1 MKRSIMPLPVRVLG
15 VFVLCVM
22 PGLGCGGNS
31 NEAEFARTAPPG
43 IPSENPNESVA
54 ERRSRTRRVTKQE
67 EKIEARNK
75 AIAEKR
81 AAAEK
86 KAESK

>member
-1 MKRSIMPLPVRVLG
+1 MNHRKTRLSAQALASLL
-15 VFVLCVM
+15 LCVA

-43 IPSENPNESVA
+43 IPSENPNETVA
-54 ERRSRTRRVTKQE
+54 ERRARTRIVTKQE
-67 EKIEARNK
+67 QKLEARNK
-75 AIAEKR
+75 AAAEKR

-86 KAESK
+86 KAEAK